1 MKPSLSNNFTISV
14 RHQIWEESPE
24 FAEFYQGIY
33 SVTLNFLVN
42 IMFVPGFEINVNNW
56 PPRVPENIDNVS
68 SKLEARLF
76 TLFFCD
82 YIVTPDQF
90 RAGQQ
95 EVISLAS
102 AVEDFDNSNLASNV
116 RVVFYVTPEE
126 FTLFSKELH
135 TLSEQTSGIHDYV
148 RISEIDNLQFAKF
161 ILSSVINSQYL
172 LAKDKEILASEN
184 ERIEAV
190 FQSEN

>member
-1 MKPSLSNNFTISV
+1 MKPSLSSNFTISV
-14 RHQIWEESPE
+14 RPQIWEESPE

-42 IMFVPGFEINVNNW
+42 IMVVPGFETNVDNW
-56 PPRVPENIDNVS
+56 PPRAPENIDNVS
-68 SKLEARLF
+68 SELEARLF

-102 AVEDFDNSNLASNV
+102 AVEDLENSNLASNV

-126 FTLFSKELH
+126 FTIFSKELN
-135 TLSEQTSGIHDYV
+135 TLSEQTSGVHDYV
-148 RISEIDNLQFAKF
+148 RISEVDNSQFAKF
-161 ILSSVINSQYL
+161 ILSSVINSQSF
-172 LAKDKEILASEN
+172 LAKDKEMLASEN
-184 ERIEAV
+184 EIKEAA